1 MKKGHPIKWTALFS
15 CQEFFSKS
23 MVSLLPKACRAI
35 ALSVTRRLESLD
47 LEKEIRPTQ
56 IFR

>member
-1 MKKGHPIKWTALFS
+1 MDCPFS

-23 MVSLLPKACRAI
+23 MLSLLPKACRAI
-35 ALSVTRRLESLD
+35 ALSVSRRLESLD
-47 LEKEIRPTQ
+47 LEKEIRPTL